1 MRSFDPKYAVENFC
15 SLFQVPFIVL
25 EDAKSK
31 SIVITIRGTASMMD
45 AVNDLS
51 LDDEA
56 FSVDVDQ
63 DPILRR
69 DEKLDAPD
77 KGLKMKHP
85 EYTIV
90 VCGHSLGA
98 GVATLLTLLLKQTFP
113 SIRCYAFC
121 PPGCVISENG
131 LKETEKYVFS
141 VFIGDDI
148 VPRLSFQTLCK
159 LKYDVIKSLALTN
172 SPKYKVLLR
181 GFYRL
186 CFSSPWE
193 PGRGNSSIVLV
204 EPAEE
209 SVVVNINDR
218 IPLVFH
224 NPLMIYDDN
233 GADAAAATGEQAE
246 RWASRRIKL
255 LPPGRLLHVWVTDK
269 KKKLVSKSW
278 IHHSSLNEI
287 KLCSAVISDHMPYY
301 VTRVL
306 NMETILDV

>member
-1 MRSFDPKYAVENFC
+1 MLCD

-148 VPRLSFQTLCK
+148 VPRLSFQVYFKLLSETFLENATLCK

-193 PGRGNSSIVLV
+193 PGRGKHIFAL

-246 RWASRRIKL
+246 RWASRRIKVCFSSIFCISMYFSL
-255 LPPGRLLHVWVTDK
+255 RLVKSHTMASWYGNEYIRSKDGQEK
-269 KKKLVSKSW
+269 K
-278 IHHSSLNEI
+278 EDG
-287 KLCSAVISDHMPYY
+287 C
-301 VTRVL
+301 
-306 NMETILDV
+306 